1 MHEELI
7 IAGAG
12 GQGIVLTGEL
22 LCLAAMEDDKN
33 TTGYPSYG
41 ATMRGGKATYTVIIS
56 SEEIGSPISRH
67 PDSLLAMNKPSL
79 VEFAKLVKL
88 DGLIIVNK
96 SLVDWSDARKDL
108 RVIEIRAT
116 EIARELGDARMA
128 NLVMLGAYIKAKE
141 IVFLEKVKEALK
153 EFAAKKGWSGTATA
167 LNEKALEAGFNKTNK
182 PCA

>member
-22 LCLAAMEDDKN
+22 LCLAVMEDDKN

-41 ATMRGGKATYTVIIS
+41 ATMRGGKATYTVIVS
-56 SEEIGSPISRH
+56 SEEIGSPISEY

-79 VEFAKLVKL
+79 SAFAKIVKPN
-88 DGLIIVNK
+88 GLIIVNK
-96 SLVDWSDARKDL
+96 SLVDWTDGRKD
-108 RVIEIRAT
+108 VWIIEIRAT
-116 EIARELGDARMA
+116 EIAQELGDARMA
-128 NLVMLGAYIKAKE
+128 NLVMLGAYLGAKE
-141 IVFLEKVKEALK
+141 IVSLEQVKEALK
-153 EFAAKKGWSGTATA
+153 AFAVQKGWSETVTA